1 MSDSRSEIM
10 DTSELVGGLRALAS
24 ALALGDDGDVDA
36 ELCRKAAAY
45 IERTAQAQGVTER
58 ERIERARELIGARN
72 DRLCPAAREANINA
86 AWHILTAALNPKA
99 ST

>member
-1 MSDSRSEIM
+1 M
-10 DTSELVGGLRALAS
+10 DTKLLPCPSDLAKRLRDHASIMIPSLAR
-24 ALALGDDGDVDA
+24 DA
-36 ELCRKAAAY
+36 VEDAASY

-86 AWHILTAALNPKA
+86 AWHILTAALNPKPEA
-99 ST
+99 SK